1 MEINWIIIGIVA
13 ASVLGLVLY
22 LVKQNQKDQQKVT
35 EHFNA
40 NPTELSEEE
49 ELNNER

>member
-1 MEINWIIIGIVA
+1 MKINWIIIGIVA
-13 ASVLGLVLY
+13 VSAFSLFLY
-22 LVKQNQKDQQKVT
+22 LVKQNQKDKQKVT